1 MNQVMSENKKIIFF
15 RNDDVRHELD
25 QSLIDLTMLC
35 IEHNVPISHAVEP
48 ANVTPEVSEWLID
61 MKKQYPNLIEI
72 IQHGYNHNLANPDQ
86 KMEFGGNRGYQEQ
99 YEDIKKGQEIMNRLF
114 GNLWEPIFTFPY
126 GTFNTQTLKVIDD
139 LGYKAISSKIKF
151 TCKGRLK
158 NSVGRLL
165 QKDVLLGKKI
175 NYHPDV
181 RPGYKFREISV
192 SANLIKAYTGES
204 TAEHYTHPEIIEQ
217 IKRSNRHTNIIG
229 MLFHHRF
236 HGDYLKLTADLI
248 GTLKDE
254 GFSFRTISE
263 ITQ

>member
-1 MNQVMSENKKIIFF
+1 MNKNKKLIFF
-15 RNDDVRHELD
+15 RNDDVRHTLD
-25 QSLIDLTMLC
+25 QSLIDLTRLC
-35 IEHNVPISHAVEP
+35 IDHKVPISHAVEP
-48 ANVTPEVSEWLID
+48 ANITPEVSEWLID
-61 MKKQYPNLIEI
+61 IKKQFPDLIEI

-99 YEDIKKGQEIMNRLF
+99 YDDIKKGQEIMNRVF

-126 GTFNTQTLKVIDD
+126 GTFNTHTLKAIDD

-151 TCKGRLK
+151 TYKGRLK
-158 NSVGRLL
+158 NCLGRLMR
-165 QKDVLLGKKI
+165 KDVLLGKKI

-192 SANLIKAYTGES
+192 SANLIKKYSGES
-204 TAEHYTHPEIIEQ
+204 TADHYAQEEIMEQ
-217 IKRSNRHTNIIG
+217 IRTSSRHTNIIG

-236 HGDYLKLTADLI
+236 HEDYLKLTADLI

-254 GFSFRTISE
+254 DYSFSSIRE
-263 ITQ
+263 IIQ